1 MNKLVLLAALAAVSA
16 CNREPAEAPAN
27 DVSADANM
35 AIEDNLAT
43 NEAVSTA
50 ASLNGTSWEYS
61 RKGVAYVETID
72 ASGNY
77 ITDTADGKHYDH
89 GTVAYRD
96 GKACFTSAMK
106 TEEGETCWTL
116 VDTAVGQTTK
126 TTSDKGETL
135 DVKRIE
141 YRELKMPA

>member
-1 MNKLVLLAALAAVSA
+1 MKRIVLIAAIAALSA
-16 CNREPAEAPAN
+16 CNRERGDAPAN
-27 DVSADANM
+27 DMAADANM
-35 AIEDNLAT
+35 VVEDNLAA
-43 NEAVSTA
+43 NA
-50 ASLNGTSWEYS
+50 ATPAAMSLNGTTWEYT
-61 RKGVAYVETID
+61 REGVAYVETID

-89 GTVAYRD
+89 GTVVNKD
-96 GKACFTSAMK
+96 GKACFTSAMTK
-106 TEEGETCWTL
+106 EGETCWTL

-135 DVKRIE
+135 DVKRVE

>member
-1 MNKLVLLAALAAVSA
+1 MKRIVLIAAIAALSA
-16 CNREPAEAPAN
+16 CNREAAEAPAN
-27 DVSADANM
+27 DMAADANL
-35 AIEDNLAT
+35 AVEDNA
-43 NEAVSTA
+43 AVNASTPA
-50 ASLNGTSWEYS
+50 AMSLNSTSWEYT
-61 RKGVAYVETID
+61 RKGVGYVETID
-72 ASGNY
+72 ANGNY

-89 GTVAYRD
+89 GTMVMKD
-96 GKACFTSAMK
+96 GKACFTSAMTK
-106 TEEGETCWTL
+106 DGETCWTV